1 MNEGG
6 YKRTGN
12 SVKRRKKISIWKWI
26 VDVYER
32 ERRKVSKGV
41 WICIRKMAVEI
52 SEVVR
57 E

>member
-6 YKRTGN
+6 YKRKGN
-12 SVKRRKKISIWKWI
+12 GVKRGKKISIWKWI
-26 VDVYER
+26 VDVYE
-32 ERRKVSKGV
+32 ERKVSKGV